1 MTTGA
6 GTTLRTSLAA
16 MLLAVA
22 TALPI
27 AALPVTAQA
36 EAPRYEPYGAWR
48 GRIRYVEG
56 PRRTRT
62 HIRWGNGI
70 TPVGGQVLMH
80 FATVAGN
87 VATNEN
93 FLNAVAPG
101 LRNAEVDADLVA
113 AVNGLGTKN
122 DELLK
127 SLNELRQRADV
138 NLPVLA
144 FPAAPAGTPQ
154 VGLGNGRVID
164 QALLT
169 QRDLHLETL
178 TKNIPNLA
186 AQIFHAAATADN
198 VVEAMPAQQ
207 TQRAALRTFSD
218 ASFVQDIAP
227 PMTLMPPAT
236 SEQFAEAI
244 KSIKELQTATVGVL
258 KELLKVEDQIL
269 NFDPTSDPDRV
280 NKLKAEMEVQKKILA
295 DLEALTI

>member
-22 TALPI
+22 TVLFT
-27 AALPVTAQA
+27 AALPVTARG

-93 FLNAVAPG
+93 FLNTVAPG

-113 AVNGLGTKN
+113 AVNGLGTTN

-138 NLPVLA
+138 NLPVLV

-154 VGLGNGRVID
+154 VGSGGEGVLDPAVLS
-164 QALLT
+164 QYESHTSSLA
-169 QRDLHLETL
+169 
-178 TKNIPNLA
+178 KNVPSLA

-207 TQRAALRTFSD
+207 TQRATLRTFID
-218 ASFVQDIAP
+218 ASFVKNIAP
-227 PMTLMPPAT
+227 PMALMPPTT
-236 SEQFAEAI
+236 SEQFAEGI
-244 KSIKELQTATVGVL
+244 KSIKELQTATIGVL

-269 NFDPTSDPDRV
+269 NFDSTSDPDRV

-295 DLEALTI
+295 DLEGLNL